1 MHNFFFKFLSLLY
14 LSNKPM
20 HGRGQREWGGRLR
33 AKGARGERGGERGA
47 YLGFEDAPVVNIE
60 GH

>member
-20 HGRGQREWGGRLR
+20 HGRSQREWGVRLR
-33 AKGARGERGGERGA
+33 AKGARGERGA

>member
-1 MHNFFFKFLSLLY
+1 
-14 LSNKPM
+14 M